1 MTTSAEVAAQSRQNE
16 AEVLSGKSRRV
27 VICGR
32 EYTFLQPARRENRLM
47 FADMCRIQQI
57 AGSKENRVK
66 ALMEMF
72 NFLID
77 WHPLIAQDEAKIDD
91 AVKAE
96 LVTGK
101 SVVSKEIAAAWKEVA
116 TLVSAPFQRTPDSVP
131 EAENATSSP
140 TSTTC

>member
-47 FADMCRIQQI
+47 FADVCRIQQI
-57 AGSKENRVK
+57 SGSKENRVK

-72 NFLID
+72 NFLLD
-77 WHPLIAQDEAKIDD
+77 WNPLIAADEAKIED
-91 AVKAE
+91 AMRAE
-96 LVTGK
+96 LTTGK
-101 SVVSKEIAAAWKEVA
+101 SQTSMEIVNAWKEVA
-116 TLVSAPFQRTPDSVP
+116 TLVSAPFRPTPESAP
-131 EAENATSSP
+131 EAGNVT
-140 TSTTC
+140 